1 MSRLIQLS
9 LSKQTWLFAST
20 CLITV
25 FLLSHSA
32 LAEVKPPDKFP
43 TAADTLQVIEKVSFR
58 TELYLWQNFMPGPD
72 ESGPPFYVSLQLTLK
87 NNDKKKMV
95 GFRATELTLYPEN
108 SKEPFHTFKLV
119 SEDSQSPV
127 EIKPGKEEYYTF
139 TNDRSEVFS
148 PRLEKDSKFYARI
161 KLVWNGKVRFLT
173 GPVVGVEFTY

>member
-1 MSRLIQLS
+1 
-9 LSKQTWLFAST
+9 
-20 CLITV
+20 LITV
-25 FLLSHSA
+25 FFLSHSA
-32 LAEVKPPDKFP
+32 LAEVKPPDKSP
-43 TAADTLQVIEKVSFR
+43 TAADTLQIIEKMSFK

-72 ESGPPFYVSLQLTLK
+72 ESGPPFYVSFQLTVK
-87 NNDKKKMV
+87 NNDKKRMA

-108 SKEPFHTFKLV
+108 SKKPFHTFKLV

-127 EIKPGKEEYYTF
+127 EVKPGQEEYFTF

-148 PRLEKDSKFYARI
+148 PKLEKDSKFYARM

>member
-1 MSRLIQLS
+1 MIELVRKIVLS
-9 LSKQTWLFAST
+9 A
-20 CLITV
+20 V
-25 FLLSHSA
+25 FVLVA
-32 LAEVKPPDKFP
+32 LAAPGLKSEVRPPDKFP
-43 TAADTLQVIEKVSFR
+43 TAADTLQIIEKMSFK

-95 GFRATELTLYPEN
+95 GFQATELTLYPEN

-127 EIKPGKEEYYTF
+127 EIKPRQEEYYTF

-148 PRLEKDSKFYARI
+148 PKLEKESKFYARI